1 MLNNKYFY
9 FITEHDLNFFLK
21 HLLSKVFNYPINLK
35 VKHKIQTIFLEK
47 KTKNEFEIINFKT
60 D

>member
-9 FITEHDLNFFLK
+9 FITEHDLNLFTTFVVQ
-21 HLLSKVFNYPINLK
+21 VFNYPINLK
-35 VKHKIQTIFLEK
+35 VKHKIQTIFFK
-47 KTKNEFEIINFKT
+47 KNATKNEFEIINFKT